1 MMKYCDRHIEEG
13 LDHKKY
19 WEITKITVKYNSDH
33 RKHIYELVEKPK

>member
-19 WEITKITVKYNSDH
+19 WKITKITVKYHSDY
-33 RKHIYELVEKPK
+33 RTQISELVEKPK

>member
-19 WEITKITVKYNSDH
+19 WEITKITVKYSDH